1 MLILNFDPFPAF
13 ETERLRFHSLSAE
26 HAEKLYHLRGNALA
40 MKYIGKPVLRSE
52 AEAIELIDAYNRN
65 LRERIG
71 ITWGISFK
79 DVPGLIGTIGY
90 HKTDPLNYR
99 AEIGYMIHPD
109 HWFKGIMSEALKKVL
124 DHGFNEI
131 GFHSIE
137 AKINPEN
144 DQSRNILLKHSFV
157 KEGYFKE
164 SFFENG
170 TFHDTEVYSLIANPA
185 H

>member
-1 MLILNFDPFPAF
+1 MLILNFDPFPIF
-13 ETERLRFHSLSAE
+13 ETERLRFHSLSLE
-26 HAEKLYHLRGNALA
+26 HAEKLYQLRGNELA
-40 MKYIGKPVLRSE
+40 MRYIGKPVLRSE
-52 AEAIELIDAYNRN
+52 AEAIELIEAYDRN
-65 LRERIG
+65 LRDRIG

-79 DVPGLIGTIGY
+79 DTPGLIGTIGY

-124 DHGFNEI
+124 DHGFNQI

-144 DQSRNILLKHSFV
+144 EQSRSILLKHNFV
-157 KEGYFKE
+157 KEAYFRE

-170 TFHDTEVYSLIANPA
+170 VFHDTEVYSLIANQA